1 MGTIE
6 ILKIKREWNDEGFYE
21 YDPPTILVHC
31 CKCGY
36 GDGVYGEKG
45 AEAFTF
51 QMIEK
56 PDKII
61 CPRCKE
67 EDNKIVQLEPVN
79 ELEYAWIINS
89 D

>member
-1 MGTIE
+1 METTE
-6 ILKIKREWNDEGFYE
+6 ILEIKREWNDKEGFYE
-21 YDPPTILVHC
+21 YNPLTIPVHC
-31 CKCGY
+31 CECGY
-36 GDGVYGEKG
+36 GDGSHGEEG

-61 CPRCKE
+61 CPHCKE

-79 ELEYAWIINS
+79 ELKYAWDN
-89 D
+89 